1 MQNKTKRPEKTISPS
16 NLPSIITAVV
26 LIVGIGTVYGL
37 VGYLFSG
44 IKESITPAIQ
54 VSENKS
60 NLDKIEK
67 PVVFEGEED
76 ISDWKVYRNEKYGF
90 EVKYPNNYILEK
102 NSEESINFWT
112 EDRYKL
118 NSEIILSKG
127 ASRLSHNLG
136 IEVAN
141 EKWSKEKIDENLK
154 NNEVQKEEI
163 YLNNIKIIKFLKKSD
178 EGNIYLNCIQKNNI
192 YIVIYKNDSTSEK
205 EFNQILS
212 TFKFIEEDETVNWQT
227 YQNEE
232 YGFEINYPE
241 NWYYNRD
248 KQVEKKLDY
257 NLHIRF
263 IEDTKTSSQDTHYPD
278 IHYPI
283 EFMIWPDNIGISDS
297 DPCDYEILEKKDEK
311 QYILSTCD
319 FKKYGKIMNKMAES
333 FKFIEKDETENWKTY
348 RNEEYGFE
356 LKYPGDW
363 DNPLW
368 QENEYRKGIIFGC
381 PVFDFEGNK
390 YCPLFLNISEVIT
403 KNEAIRNISVGAYK
417 EGDVI
422 INEGN
427 IPTIK
432 EFSVDTREAITYH
445 GAGICVETYTKIF
458 DGKMTIS
465 FTDRCSVYEGKI
477 FDQIL
482 STFKFIEEDETEN
495 WQTYRNEEYELEFK
509 YPQDYMIIP
518 NSYNSF
524 MIELKSS
531 KIHFEEVLGKLVSAS
546 IFINFDTEISHYKK
560 YTDMETIYVNGV
572 KSIKYR
578 NIDYRGSTR
587 TFIPFKNERH
597 IEIHNLQDCYPKHN
611 KVYDGILKTLKF

>member
-1 MQNKTKRPEKTISPS
+1 MQNKTKRPEKTISLS
-16 NLPSIITAVV
+16 NLPSIIIAVV
-26 LIVGIGTVYGL
+26 LIVGIGAVYGL

-44 IKESITPAIQ
+44 IKENITPVIQ

-90 EVKYPNNYILEK
+90 EIKYPNNWIIEK

-118 NSEIILSKG
+118 NSEMMFSKG
-127 ASRLSHNLG
+127 ASHLSHNLG

-154 NNEVQKEEI
+154 NNEIQKEEI

-178 EGNIYLNCIQKNNI
+178 EGDLYLNCIQKNNI
-192 YIVIYKNDSTSEK
+192 YIIIYKNDSTSEK

-212 TFKFIEEDETVNWQT
+212 TFKFIE
-227 YQNEE
+227 
-232 YGFEINYPE
+232 
-241 NWYYNRD
+241 
-248 KQVEKKLDY
+248 
-257 NLHIRF
+257 
-263 IEDTKTSSQDTHYPD
+263 
-278 IHYPI
+278 
-283 EFMIWPDNIGISDS
+283 
-297 DPCDYEILEKKDEK
+297 
-311 QYILSTCD
+311 
-319 FKKYGKIMNKMAES
+319 
-333 FKFIEKDETENWKTY
+333 KDETANWQTY

-482 STFKFIEEDETEN
+482 STFKFIEEDETVFQKSDRIGFFGTLTLTGYLDIERWVCDEN
-495 WQTYRNEEYELEFK
+495 GMCSETV
-509 YPQDYMIIP
+509 DYAFFVVKDTSSDLIYDFI
-518 NSYNSF
+518 NDSKGNSF
-524 MIELKSS
+524 VGNNSIGIGCYNKDKNIIHSMNSGDSGTVENIISGEDLYKLLGSNKNNLVKLKLTKPTPPPGGGAPECYS
-531 KIHFEEVLGKLVSAS
+531 HFRLFQVL
-546 IFINFDTEISHYKK
+546 
-560 YTDMETIYVNGV
+560 
-572 KSIKYR
+572 
-578 NIDYRGSTR
+578 
-587 TFIPFKNERH
+587 
-597 IEIHNLQDCYPKHN
+597 
-611 KVYDGILKTLKF
+611 